1 MTISALWGWADLPP
15 PPHQMLKDTHW
26 EQLDTFLHT
35 GPHGAGW
42 GRVTA
47 QWTPKFTPDFA
58 HCPNTVKTQLS
69 AELRV
74 EGVSFLGG
82 MGALG
87 RAMFSGHRQPG
98 APGWNVRVC
107 AY

>member
-1 MTISALWGWADLPP
+1 MELASMTISALWGWADSPP

-35 GPHGAGW
+35 SPHGAGW

-47 QWTPKFTPDFA
+47 QWTPKFIPDFA

-69 AELRV
+69 AKLRV
-74 EGVSFLGG
+74 EGSPSWEAWVRSAEPCSAATGSRVLQGG
-82 MGALG
+82 M
-87 RAMFSGHRQPG
+87 
-98 APGWNVRVC
+98 
-107 AY
+107 